1 MRDIVNNS
9 AADCSI
15 SLKFYTGFVHMTLE
29 VLQKFK
35 AKGSK
40 IKVTAWRNMG

>member
-1 MRDIVNNS
+1 MCDIVNNS

-15 SLKFYTGFVHMTLE
+15 SLKFYPEFVHMTPE

-35 AKGSK
+35 VKEWK
-40 IKVTAWRNMG
+40 DKVTAWRNMG